1 MATTIAS
8 RAPEL
13 NWESTLEK
21 WRAQIADMGRP
32 AFLHWNACGDFTLMA
47 REHWDDLRGYP
58 ELDLFSM
65 HLDSL
70 LCYAAHHAGMRE
82 KVLSEPMRIYHIE
95 HGIGSGWTPEGE
107 GQLYERLAQR
117 RIQCVSFGELVWSIA
132 QMRRLGTTVI
142 FNLEDWGLA
151 GTALSETSPTTVL
164 YASRV

>member
-1 MATTIAS
+1 
-8 RAPEL
+8 
-13 NWESTLEK
+13 
-21 WRAQIADMGRP
+21 
-32 AFLHWNACGDFTLMA
+32 
-47 REHWDDLRGYP
+47 
-58 ELDLFSM
+58 M

-82 KVLSEPMRIYHIE
+82 EVLSEPMRIYHIE